1 MKGRQIPDT
10 KPVGFNNNNNFH
22 KLNEIGLNKAYNNN
36 NKIHVDGDTLFIAG
50 TSNLKDAYDDITK
63 IPFYGSTMD
72 STRYDQAKTVLD
84 SNPHIKN
91 LVGHSLGGSISLEIP
106 KKMLNTKQ
114 LLMVRQ
120 FYKSAQNKEIGI
132 VSRLTQ
138 LVT

>member
-1 MKGRQIPDT
+1 MKGRLIPDAKT
-10 KPVGFNNNNNFH
+10 IGFNNNNNFH

-72 STRYDQAKTVLD
+72 STRYNQAKTALD

-91 LVGHSLGGSISLEIP
+91 LVGHSLGGSISLEIQ
-106 KKMLNTKQ
+106 KNNAK
-114 LLMVRQ
+114 
-120 FYKSAQNKEIGI
+120 YKTTTYGAP
-132 VSRLTQ
+132 V
-138 LVT
+138 

>member
-1 MKGRQIPDT
+1 MKGRLIPDAKT
-10 KPVGFNNNNNFH
+10 IGFNNNNNFH

-72 STRYDQAKTVLD
+72 STRYNQAKTALD
-84 SNPHIKN
+84 SNPHIKR
-91 LVGHSLGGSISLEIP
+91 LVGHSLGGSISLEIQ
-106 KKMLNTKQ
+106 KIMLNTKQ

>member
-1 MKGRQIPDT
+1 MKGRLIPDAKT
-10 KPVGFNNNNNFH
+10 IGFNNNNNFH
-22 KLNEIGLNKAYNNN
+22 KLNEIGLNKAYNN

-91 LVGHSLGGSISLEIP
+91 LVGHSLGGSVSLEIQ